1 MLLALVDRFK
11 GVAQALTFMSG
22 LGSLSSSPD
31 TSTVSDLYTW
41 YGSRLCDALYFLTVD
56 RMNALFRVLLSHSS
70 SLVQNGT
77 HQHQTALMVALKS
90 LITHPV
96 LEIYPRIAEH
106 IFDVAVVLSDLLFD
120 DVRIQLARAEKATSA
135 EDPRCLFLIGT
146 ATPVDG
152 WLVLAKAVNQ
162 QNLVSSQL
170 QTPPS
175 VQTQH
180 QLPQMPGSTAPTPQ
194 QRYFNQQQQRQQQMQ
209 AQQAQQMRS
218 YPQYPQ
224 HTHPQNKM
232 LPAQLQRTPSNQ
244 PTPTPLQQMQHMQHM
259 QSLAQQRATQPSPV
273 QSQRSTPAAGGSG
286 STTGKL
292 PSAQAREVKHFPYTQ
307 PRWEILA
314 ESSGNPNAN
323 ETAINLSLFGARRA

>member
-1 MLLALVDRFK
+1 MLLALVERFK
-11 GVAQALTFMSG
+11 GVAQALTLLSG
-22 LGSLSSSPD
+22 MGSLPSPSD
-31 TSTVSDLYTW
+31 NSTVSDLYTW
-41 YGSRLCDALYFLTVD
+41 YDNRLCVERFLLTVD
-56 RMNALFRVLLSHSS
+56 RMNALFRVLLSHST
-70 SLVQNGT
+70 SLVQNAQ
-77 HQHQTALMVALKS
+77 HQHQTALMVALKI

-96 LEIYPRIAEH
+96 LEVYPRIAEH
-106 IFDVAVVLSDLLFD
+106 IFDVAVVLSDLLSD
-120 DVRIQLARAEKATSA
+120 DVRIQLARAESSTCA
-135 EDPRCLFLIGT
+135 EDPRYVFLVGST
-146 ATPVDG
+146 MPVDG
-152 WLVLAKAVNQ
+152 WLVLTKPVNQ
-162 QNLVSSQL
+162 QSLTSSQL

-175 VQTQH
+175 SQNQH
-180 QLPQMPGSTAPTPQ
+180 QLPQMPNSSAPTPQ
-194 QRYFNQQQQRQQQMQ
+194 QRYFNHQQQRQQQMQ

-244 PTPTPLQQMQHMQHM
+244 LNPTSLQQMQHMQHM

-273 QSQRSTPAAGGSG
+273 QSQRPTPAAGGSG
-286 STTGKL
+286 PITGKA
-292 PSAQAREVKHFPYTQ
+292 PAAQARELKQFSYAQ

>member
-1 MLLALVDRFK
+1 
-11 GVAQALTFMSG
+11 MS
-22 LGSLSSSPD
+22 
-31 TSTVSDLYTW
+31 
-41 YGSRLCDALYFLTVD
+41 
-56 RMNALFRVLLSHSS
+56 ALFRVLISHSTT
-70 SLVQNGT
+70 LVQNAT

-90 LITHPV
+90 LMVHPV

-106 IFDVAVVLSDLLFD
+106 IFDVAVVLSDLLAD
-120 DVRIQLARAEKATSA
+120 DVRIQLARAESATCA
-135 EDPRCLFLIGT
+135 DDPRCSFIVGST
-146 ATPVDG
+146 MPIDG
-152 WLVLAKAVNQ
+152 WLVLTKPVNQ
-162 QNLVSSQL
+162 PQSSQNLAPSQPP
-170 QTPPS
+170 TPGP
-175 VQTQH
+175 VQNQY
-180 QLPQMPGSTAPTPQ
+180 QNPQMQGSGAPTPQ
-194 QRYFNQQQQRQQQMQ
+194 QRYFSQQQQRQQQMQ

-232 LPAQLQRTPSNQ
+232 LPAQLQRNPPNQ

-273 QSQRSTPAAGGSG
+273 QSQRPTPATGGPG
-286 STTGKL
+286 TTTVKL
-292 PSAQAREVKHFPYTQ
+292 PAMQPKEVRQFPYAQ